1 MDGVPG
7 INLKGGICLS
17 GGVGQR
23 QTRSDKKVDV
33 KATMSAIL
41 KNQLYEFAELCNEP
55 VKDIAER
62 LCLRGLVSPCI
73 ITVICKW
80 LRYNYRYSRTLA
92 LGDIERPRLQLT
104 PAGDTSRVSLRF
116 NANDYDQLCS
126 LARAL
131 DITPS
136 STATTLIRVTTSN
149 SEFMYDFVEGLSKVN
164 DMQRKEVKQFLSKVW
179 GIEFKGGIK

>member
-1 MDGVPG
+1 M
-7 INLKGGICLS
+7 S

-33 KATMSAIL
+33 KATMSITL
-41 KNQLYEFAELCNEP
+41 KNQLYDFAELCDEP
-55 VKDIAER
+55 VKDVAEQ

-80 LRYNYRYSRTLA
+80 LRFNYRYNRTMA
-92 LGDIERPRLQLT
+92 LGDINRPKLQLL
-104 PAGDTSRVSLRF
+104 PSGETSRVSLRF

-136 STATTLIRVTTSN
+136 STATMLIRVTTSN
-149 SEFMYDFVEGLSKVN
+149 DEFMNEFVEGLSKVSEG
-164 DMQRKEVKQFLSKVW
+164 QRVAVKRFVSKVW
-179 GIEFKGGIK
+179 DIQFNKGGS